1 MMSDGPNAAAK
12 WSKYSI
18 EDGTLVRKADFCPR
32 CGPGI
37 FMAVHSDRQSCG
49 KCGHTI
55 TTQSESE

>member
-55 TTQSESE
+55 TTNSE